1 METVTSADPVPA
13 VMVTWPAARAV
24 RIGGSLVE
32 RLTMVGS
39 LDAHVSPLT
48 EARPDSAPLKT
59 VQLVTVPA
67 SSYLLVSLSPG
78 FVATNLPQLRI

>member
-67 SSYLLVSLSPG
+67 APG
-78 FVATNLPQLRI
+78 FPRFPLYAAP